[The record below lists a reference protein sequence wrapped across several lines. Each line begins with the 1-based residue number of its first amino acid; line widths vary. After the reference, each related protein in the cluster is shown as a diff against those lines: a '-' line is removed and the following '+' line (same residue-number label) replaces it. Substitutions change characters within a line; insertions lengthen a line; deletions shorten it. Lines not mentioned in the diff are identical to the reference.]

1 MTERPMRVVHL
12 VDSLGAGGAA
22 ALEVTFAENV
32 RQRKVELVVVS
43 LRTCDSEIVTRLRAA
58 GARVVFLDTPC
69 PARTRRLGLV
79 LRLAGLLRET
89 RADVLQTSLA
99 ISNIIGVL
107 AAALTRTPVVAV
119 LHATLDETHRHTR
132 KIQRL
137 ETLAL
142 RSGTARVV
150 AVGESV
156 ANSHQQRLGRHVIE
170 TVANAVPGADA
181 ALAPGQRRALR
192 RELTGDA
199 DRHVVMCVGRM
210 VPQKAL
216 PDLLKAFALAL
227 REHPRAALVLVGDGP
242 ERPVVESEIGLLGL
256 GSAVTLLGN
265 RKDVSRLLGAADLFV
280 TASHWEGTPL
290 AVLEAMAAGVP
301 VIGTDVGEVPFL
313 LRAGRGQVVPPG
325 RPELL
330 GRAISRVLSD
340 PERLARMGL
349 AGATY
354 VRDCHSTEG
363 WVDHLGRIYDEVAG
377 LVPAPV

>member
-32 RQRKVELVVVS
+32 RQREVELVVVS

-330 GRAISRVLSD
+330 GHAISRVLSD